1 MTCKLSLKDLP
12 SSAGIAL
19 GIINVVIGLMALF
32 GNSLIFYIVHRH
44 TTLRTRTICCLISL
58 TTTDLLVG
66 LALEPL
72 FIMQLL
78 SKTLAMDCHL
88 NAVRR
93 FLTAMLTGASMSTI
107 ALISYDRF
115 VHLSKT
121 INYDKHMTKRKV
133 ATLIALSWLLPI
145 SCTFIKYAGDN
156 EVAYSGSIFG
166 YSLIMAVIIL
176 VSYSKIMKIINIKKR
191 SLRNPS
197 SDAINVRAEARRE
210 GRMLQTQE
218 RAAKAIRLIF
228 VCFALFI
235 VPISMYHGIA
245 IVSKISGG
253 TRSSSDAEKKRRM
266 ITFYA
271 VAMTISM
278 ANSAINPIIYYC
290 RIPEFRDT
298 VRKVLNNFSVSS
310 DR

>member
-1 MTCKLSLKDLP
+1 MS
-12 SSAGIAL
+12 
-19 GIINVVIGLMALF
+19 IINVIIGLLALI
-32 GNSLIFYIVHRH
+32 GNSLIFYIVHRN

-66 LALEPL
+66 VALEPL

-78 SKTLAMDCHL
+78 SSRIAMNCHL
-88 NAVRR
+88 NAARR

-121 INYDKHMTKRKV
+121 VNYDKHMTRGKV
-133 ATLIALSWLLPI
+133 ATLITFSWLLPI
-145 SCTFIKYAGDN
+145 TCTFFKYIGDN
-156 EVAYSGSIFG
+156 EVAYSASIFA

-176 VSYSKIMKIINIKKR
+176 VSYSKIMQIIDLKKR
-191 SLRNPS
+191 SLREPS
-197 SDAINVRAEARRE
+197 SDAINKRAEVRRE
-210 GRMLQTQE
+210 ERMLKTQE

-235 VPISMYHGIA
+235 VPIAMYHGIA

-253 TRSSSDAEKKRRM
+253 SRTSSGAEKNSWM
-266 ITFYA
+266 IIFYA

-298 VRKVLNNFSVSS
+298 VKKVLNSISVSY
-310 DR
+310 DRDEIVKGDVK